1 MPSVVV
7 DASALVDLLLRNSAV
22 SPALFDRLFRSG
34 VQLHAPHSI
43 DLEVANG
50 IRRMWRR
57 GRIQDQDV
65 DDIFET
71 YRVIAIERHDHAPFL
86 HRIWRLRYN
95 HTAYDAAYVA
105 LAEWLGVPLITRDAA
120 LARSS
125 GHAARI
131 EYID

>member
-1 MPSVVV
+1 MPSAVV
-7 DASALVDLLLRNSAV
+7 DASALIDLLLRNPAA

-34 VQLHAPHSI
+34 DQLHAPHSI

-57 GRIQDQDV
+57 GRITDRAIDE
-65 DDIFET
+65 IFET
-71 YRVIAIERHDHAPFL
+71 YRVIAIERHANGPIL
-86 HRIWRLRYN
+86 RRIWDLRYN
-95 HTAYDAAYVA
+95 HTSYDAAYVA
-105 LAEWLGVPLITRDAA
+105 LAEWLGAPLITRDAA

-125 GHAARI
+125 GHSARI

>member
-7 DASALVDLLLRNSAV
+7 DASALVDLLLRNPAA

-34 VQLHAPHSI
+34 VELHAPHSV

-57 GRIQDQDV
+57 GRITDQDV
-65 DDIFET
+65 DEIFET
-71 YRVIAIERHDHAPFL
+71 YRLIPIERHAHGPFL

-95 HTAYDAAYVA
+95 HTSYDAAYVA
-105 LAEWLGVPLITRDAA
+105 LAEWLDVPLITRDAA
-120 LARSS
+120 LAHSS
-125 GHAARI
+125 GHTARI
-131 EYID
+131 EYVG